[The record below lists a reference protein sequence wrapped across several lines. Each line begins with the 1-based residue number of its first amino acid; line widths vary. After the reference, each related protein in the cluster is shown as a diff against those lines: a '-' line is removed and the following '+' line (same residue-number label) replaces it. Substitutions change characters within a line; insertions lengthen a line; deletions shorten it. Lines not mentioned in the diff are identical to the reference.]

1 MKPANNGIDLIIE
14 EQNEITR
21 AFAES
26 NSQAFIDE
34 IFSNTVGQ
42 VQAFAAATSVALNFT
57 EVIGLEIADPL
68 ASANGADVIKG
79 KATATA
85 IAVAVANAETEV
97 FIEAINNSAI
107 DVVAQA
113 QAFAEALVNV
123 TAVGIDNNSKVT
135 SGNGADLIVGEAT
148 SRGIGLAIANALAN
162 VEAIADDT
170 SEVNT
175 FTATLAN
182 ANVEVN
188 STSIG
193 IRGGEYDLGNGD
205 DTIRAIATGEG
216 VNIGVQDVLIN
227 AGRGADTFDLQSG
240 TGVVIGGKGK
250 DLLVLEGNKTD
261 YTFTELTSTLGVTI
275 QNNNTDLNVSEVE
288 SFAFAEDS
296 GTVFDYSDL
305 FI

>member
-14 EQNEITR
+14 EQNEISR
-21 AFAES
+21 ALAES

-85 IAVAVANAETEV
+85 IAIAVANAETEV

-205 DTIRAIATGEG
+205 DTIRAIATDEG

-227 AGRGADTFDLQSG
+227 GGRGADTFDLQSG

-250 DLLVLEGNKTD
+250 DLLVLDGNKTD

-288 SFAFAEDS
+288 SFAFAKDS